1 MLQSGNL
8 SNGATIFVMLKN
20 WKDRKGKDETAS
32 AIIDRLN
39 RQAALDIQE
48 ATVFAIDPPAIPG
61 LGQSGGL
68 TFMIEDRNNLGT
80 TELQNAVNSIM
91 TNYHQEPALMLLQSQ
106 FQGNSPQYLLN
117 MDRNKIAMM
126 GIQLNDVFSTL
137 SSFMGSRYVNDFIKF
152 NNIYQVILM
161 ANAENRSIINDVLRL
176 SVTNSQG
183 EMVPFSSFPL

>member
-1 MLQSGNL
+1 
-8 SNGATIFVMLKN
+8 
-20 WKDRKGKDETAS
+20 
-32 AIIDRLN
+32 
-39 RQAALDIQE
+39 
-48 ATVFAIDPPAIPG
+48 
-61 LGQSGGL
+61 
-68 TFMIEDRNNLGT
+68 MIEDRNNLGT